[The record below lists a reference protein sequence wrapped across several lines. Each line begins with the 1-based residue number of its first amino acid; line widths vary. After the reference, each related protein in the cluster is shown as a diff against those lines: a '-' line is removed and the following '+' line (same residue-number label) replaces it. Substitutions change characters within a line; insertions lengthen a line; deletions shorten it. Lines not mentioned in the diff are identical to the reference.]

1 MAPCFA
7 ERGPQPGL
15 CIQLRTAA
23 HSANTLL
30 ACANSALHYY
40 FDYAVFRSSRCTDLL
55 TTHESTLTI
64 TAPALV
70 TTAMAGQGP
79 SFKTDI
85 HRNKTR
91 KWVEAPRNDYGG
103 DDWGVAD
110 EYNEYGTYDEE
121 ETPQAPQAAAA
132 PQLPTGFRHHGQ
144 SASIGSAKG
153 RASYEASI
161 GSGRGRASYEAPNG
175 QPTLPSLQRTN
186 SFDAG
191 DERHTFS
198 AVTSPAVAQGETL
211 HTLPSQSF
219 ESQVRPAQLQQ
230 DQSYESYHSAQS
242 QNASYQTSEAFSQ
255 HMSPRFQ
262 FQHTEPSHEPEYDD
276 RDYSDNGG
284 QAGLGLT
291 PNADEDSQRHSFL
304 PPLRSEVEED
314 PYHYQMPGNHN
325 RLPPYP
331 PRKSSLTTRSRPDLN
346 ELYQAQQAPNHE
358 PLPGPGPSHY
368 GPSFGSSNE
377 QAEETTRQEENA
389 PPARRIIAPHEIYQ
403 RMEEEKEKARRASD
417 ASRRSPERPE
427 VQAVPEATPLL
438 QSVHEEPSA
447 SQQDASSRIS
457 ASRSDE
463 ASDMH
468 FSRNPEIQ
476 SAPASNDHT
485 DQLDVSSP
493 TSHSSKPSLLGF
505 TISNPTLAHA
515 LGADAQE
522 DTQPAQR
529 SIASDPSPILPS
541 LGRFSGFGSLVE
553 GIWHN
558 QSLTSGNDVYSA
570 DTGRQSMDKAST
582 RSQSPN
588 KPQPLNMNHE
598 DSHTDA
604 STERRFEN
612 RQSYTHPTQEANS
625 ASHQNP
631 SVRALGQDTIRSESP
646 LGSPTDY
653 YFTDQAGSMD
663 DRLYNNQEDEGD
675 IGPSDIH
682 SNQHHTSDDY
692 RSTMEHNRRSFEE
705 RGKGPHSNELTPSI
719 EQSSAELSAP
729 GRLPDSA
736 QAITRAELDADER
749 GVGNLDLGDFEGQRE
764 DHRFEAR
771 PQSLNEHDE
780 LSNPQGISGDSAAHS
795 DHTRAELG
803 APAVLPQPAQALS
816 RHELDGSSATDDEYV
831 KPGSQ
836 QHDHQAHETTHAPNS
851 LHLATSQSAHD
862 AQSRDPGILKNVDRV
877 NSMRDEHMNDYSPS
891 IYTPQSA
898 RSGLETRETDL
909 AAAMI
914 SQPEDRSSDI
924 AHSARMAQ
932 ASFLNMRQ
940 PPAPIQS
947 RFLQQPQ
954 SDPISRATS
963 PGGRVKELAGKFDEI
978 HTLSRQSTIQSPTG
992 SASGRRE
999 RGGHDSDDVG
1009 NTSSLRSNQDFERPR
1024 LPGEWISY
1032 ADTIESTEASDDER
1046 GNEEDETGHAG
1057 QSAHAPLDDEMPTP
1071 TAERPESPIDF
1082 SPNTK
1087 KKSLY
1092 GATST
1097 EETEGPMAT
1106 LAAAGHALASSLQSM
1121 VGIKTDDD
1129 DEEDDR
1135 RDYNSDATESQLPT
1149 PDITP
1154 DVNNRHSNS
1163 FQHQPSSLAE
1173 DIPSSP
1179 SEELTIEHARQ
1190 QSSDEHGSRIE
1201 HVEEHQVEESDI
1213 ANFDH
1218 VAPRDESVE
1227 LPSEHEM
1234 SRAEEDEEDE
1244 EHDDDDDRD
1253 VIDEYDDE
1261 DDEPVA
1267 SPAPLRPHSHANR
1280 TAVETMSQRPIWPS
1294 QASAMSINYSPDD
1307 TQSDQLRK
1315 DIIRSLSP
1323 NPESSRKSIDIES
1336 NPRSSTE
1343 YPQFSAIP
1351 DTTPERKLASTPLHL
1366 SPPSALAVGG
1376 HAPRDADSSIDNAP
1390 KTNFLTVQPT
1400 QPAGGPRESTLLPQI
1415 YDSYWADR
1423 DSQDDDQRYSR
1434 DANDRPVSQTISAL
1448 SSVREDRTPETGA
1461 LHDES
1466 SKSRDNSPSR
1476 PNYLAQRFSWEGQ
1489 DEGSTSSAAPIQQPT
1504 QHATG
1509 NGERG
1514 LDSHD
1519 LDNTR
1524 ADKTTN
1530 GIDLSDTT
1538 TVSVPSHDQ
1547 SHNVP
1552 ESPPAM
1558 SPIPAPAS
1566 LPYFDAFP
1574 QPVNTSVH
1582 NPRSPSDD
1590 TSSASPA
1597 QYKYE
1602 RPFQRTPSENA
1613 GTRTGLRKTST
1624 AALHPPPFER
1634 SRTVSSAQFSIPGE
1648 TSLSGFKTIA
1658 SIRDTPDRITA
1669 FDRTRE
1675 GFANLDT
1682 GLNQWLTYMVR
1693 ANPELL
1699 DDSDTPIKRS
1709 ATTGFAGS
1717 MRHKLAPSINKL
1729 TRTNDNMSTSSIP
1742 ESSMPSMSTRS
1753 PSMTKRTPSTSEAG
1767 SSKGKAFLQSA
1778 GQGAKGFFSKSK
1790 SKMRGASG
1798 QQKVE

>member
-1 MAPCFA
+1 
-7 ERGPQPGL
+7 
-15 CIQLRTAA
+15 
-23 HSANTLL
+23 
-30 ACANSALHYY
+30 
-40 FDYAVFRSSRCTDLL
+40 
-55 TTHESTLTI
+55 
-64 TAPALV
+64 
-70 TTAMAGQGP
+70 MAGQGP

-85 HRNKTR
+85 HRNKTK

-110 EYNEYGTYDEE
+110 EYNEYGTYDED

-132 PQLPTGFRHHGQ
+132 PQLPIGFRHHGQ

-153 RASYEASI
+153 RPSYEASI

-175 QPTLPSLQRTN
+175 RPTLPSLQRTN

-191 DERHTFS
+191 DERRTFS
-198 AVTSPAVAQGETL
+198 AVTSPAVAQGEIP
-211 HTLPSQSF
+211 HTLPSQTF
-219 ESQVRPAQLQQ
+219 ESQTRPAHPQQ

-242 QNASYQTSEAFSQ
+242 QRASYQTSEPFPQ

-291 PNADEDSQRHSFL
+291 PNDEEDSQRHSFL
-304 PPLRSEVEED
+304 PPLRSEVEDD
-314 PYHYQMPGNHN
+314 PYHYAMPGHHN

-331 PRKSSLTTRSRPDLN
+331 PRKSSLTSRSRPDLN
-346 ELYQAQQAPNHE
+346 ELYQAQQVPNNE
-358 PLPGPGPSHY
+358 PLPGPIPSHY

-377 QAEETTRQEENA
+377 QEGETVRQEENS
-389 PPARRIIAPHEIYQ
+389 PAVRRFIAPHEIYK

-417 ASRRSPERPE
+417 GSRRSPERPE
-427 VQAVPEATPLL
+427 VQAVPEAVPSL
-438 QSVHEEPSA
+438 QSVHEEPS
-447 SQQDASSRIS
+447 SRQGVASSRTS
-457 ASRSDE
+457 SVAAPAHSDTFHASTSDE
-463 ASDMH
+463 APEMH
-468 FSRNPEIQ
+468 YPQ
-476 SAPASNDHT
+476 SPKLQSTPASNAHP
-485 DQLDVSSP
+485 DQPVTSSP

-505 TISNPTLAHA
+505 TISNPTLARA

-541 LGRFSGFGSLVE
+541 LGRFSGFGSLVD

-558 QSLTSGNDVYSA
+558 QSLSSGNDTASV
-570 DTGRQSMDKAST
+570 DTGRQSFDRAST
-582 RSQSPN
+582 RSHSST
-588 KPQPLNMNHE
+588 KPQPLNFRHE
-598 DSHTDA
+598 DNRMESPA
-604 STERRFEN
+604 ERGPEN
-612 RQSYTHPTQEANS
+612 RHSTSQSAQEANPE
-625 ASHQNP
+625 AHQNP
-631 SVRALGQDTIRSESP
+631 SVRALGQDTTHSESP

-653 YFTDQAGSMD
+653 YFTDQAGSLD
-663 DRLYNNQEDEGD
+663 DRLYSSQEDDGD
-675 IGPSDIH
+675 VRSSDIH
-682 SNQHHTSDDY
+682 SIQHHTSGDY
-692 RSTMEHNRRSFEE
+692 GSNTEHSRRSLEE
-705 RGKGPHSNELTPSI
+705 RGADLDSNELTPDT
-719 EQSSAELSAP
+719 ERRSAELPAP

-736 QAITRAELDADER
+736 QAITRADLDADER
-749 GVGNLDLGDFEGQRE
+749 GVSSVDDSGSYEGQSE

-771 PQSLNEHDE
+771 PQSLDEHDG
-780 LSNPQGISGDSAAHS
+780 LSKPQAIPGDSVAHS
-795 DHTRAELG
+795 DHTRAELE
-803 APAVLPQPAQALS
+803 APVVLPQPAQALS
-816 RHELDGSSATDDEYV
+816 RHELNEGSATNDEYGG
-831 KPGSQ
+831 PDLQ
-836 QHDHQAHETTHAPNS
+836 QHDHQARELIQASNP
-851 LHLATSQSAHD
+851 LHLATSQNSYN
-862 AQSRDPGILKNVDRV
+862 AQSRETGMFKNVDRV
-877 NSMRDEHMNDYSPS
+877 NSMRDENMNDYSPS
-891 IYTPQSA
+891 IYTPQSV
-898 RSGLETRETDL
+898 RSGLETREADL
-909 AAAMI
+909 AEVMA
-914 SQPEDRSSDI
+914 SQPEERSSDI

-932 ASFLNMRQ
+932 ASFLNTRQ

-978 HTLSRQSTIQSPTG
+978 HTLSRQSTLQSPTG

-1032 ADTIESTEASDDER
+1032 ADTIESAESSDDDR
-1046 GNEEDETGHAG
+1046 GNEEDEIDHAD
-1057 QSAHAPLDDEMPTP
+1057 QSAHVPVEDEIPTP

-1092 GATST
+1092 GATNT

-1121 VGIKTDDD
+1121 VGIKTEHDNDNDDD
-1129 DEEDDR
+1129 DEEDNRWD
-1135 RDYNSDATESQLPT
+1135 SDSNATESALPT
-1149 PDITP
+1149 PDITS
-1154 DVNNRHSNS
+1154 DVRDRSSNS
-1163 FQHQPSSLAE
+1163 FQHEPSSLAR
-1173 DIPSSP
+1173 DIPISSR
-1179 SEELTIEHARQ
+1179 EGLTIEHARQ
-1190 QSSDEHGSRIE
+1190 SSSDEYDSRME
-1201 HVEEHQVEESDI
+1201 HVEKTQAEESDI
-1213 ANFDH
+1213 AEFDH
-1218 VAPRDESVE
+1218 VVPHNESAEPR
-1227 LPSEHEM
+1227 SEHEEN
-1234 SRAEEDEEDE
+1234 REEQ
-1244 EHDDDDDRD
+1244 DDDDDKD
-1253 VIDEYDDE
+1253 FLDEYNDA

-1267 SPAPLRPHSHANR
+1267 SPAPLRPHSHALR
-1280 TAVETMSQRPIWPS
+1280 TGTESMPQRPIWPS

-1307 TQSDQLRK
+1307 SQSDQLRK

-1376 HAPRDADSSIDNAP
+1376 HMARDADSSIDNAP

-1400 QPAGGPRESTLLPQI
+1400 QPTGGPRESALLPQI

-1423 DSQDDDQRYSR
+1423 DSQDDDQQYNR

-1461 LHDES
+1461 LHDEG
-1466 SKSRDNSPSR
+1466 SKSRDDSPSR

-1489 DEGSTSSAAPIQQPT
+1489 DEGSTSSTALIQQPT
-1504 QHATG
+1504 QHATSDD
-1509 NGERG
+1509 ERG
-1514 LDSHD
+1514 LDSYG
-1519 LDNTR
+1519 LDDIRANT
-1524 ADKTTN
+1524 TTN
-1530 GIDLSDTT
+1530 NIGPSDSTS
-1538 TVSVPSHDQ
+1538 VSIPSHDQ
-1547 SHNVP
+1547 SQNVLP
-1552 ESPPAM
+1552 ELPPAK
-1558 SPIPAPAS
+1558 SPIPAANAS
-1566 LPYFDAFP
+1566 QSFGSFP
-1574 QPVNTSVH
+1574 LPVNTSVH
-1582 NPRSPSDD
+1582 TPRSPSDD
-1590 TSSASPA
+1590 MSSASPA

-1602 RPFQRTPSENA
+1602 RPFQRTPSESA

-1717 MRHKLAPSINKL
+1717 MRHKLVPSINKL

-1753 PSMTKRTPSTSEAG
+1753 PSMTMRTPSTSEAG

-1778 GQGAKGFFSKSK
+1778 GQGAKGFFAKSK